1 MLKPVVTSILAFA
14 AAGLVSATASAQSL
28 NLTQPSYT
36 HFSGG
41 ISENSRGYRGFNLS
55 GEYEFGYKV
64 FLTGNY
70 QQIRERL
77 DDGSSYNESVVDI
90 GVGRYFNVFDRTT
103 LDVSASVGHFAQ
115 SSNVFDSEGDGFYT
129 LNTGLRQRRDA
140 FEYRLGYR
148 YIDMSGRDSDQGIVG
163 SAYFY
168 FTPQSAIGVEY
179 NDVYSK
185 STYSFGVRFL
195 F

>member
-1 MLKPVVTSILAFA
+1 MFKRVVTGILAVTAGSLVA
-14 AAGLVSATASAQSL
+14 AAASAQSL

-64 FLTGNY
+64 FFTGNY
-70 QQIRERL
+70 QQIRQRFS
-77 DDGSSYNESVVDI
+77 DGSSYNESVIDV
-90 GVGRYFNVFDRTT
+90 GAGRYFNIFDRTT
-103 LDVSASVGHFAQ
+103 FDVSASVGHFAQ
-115 SSNVFDSEGDGFYT
+115 SSNVFDSDGDAFYT

-140 FEYRLGYR
+140 LEYRLGYR
-148 YIDMSGRDSDQGIVG
+148 YIDMSGLDSNHGIVG

-168 FTPQSAIGVEY
+168 FTPQSAVGVEY
-179 NDVYSK
+179 NDVYSR
-185 STYSFGVRFL
+185 STWSFGVRFL

>member
-1 MLKPVVTSILAFA
+1 MLKPVVISILVFS
-14 AAGLVSATASAQSL
+14 AAGLISTSASAQSL

-41 ISENSRGYRGFNLS
+41 ISENSSGYRGFNLS

-77 DDGSSYNESVVDI
+77 GDGTSYNESVVDI

-103 LDVSASVGHFAQ
+103 LDVSASLGHFAQ